1 MHSRKLAAGL
11 IVALQVIVACG
22 GDDSVTTSSMATSL
36 PARPP
41 SSGAADSQPPPDAP
55 ADGLG
60 AVRFAFNSEL
70 TVGFDPHKVS
80 NIFQGMVYLLPVYD
94 RLVKLSGANEIEP
107 MLAEEWEFS
116 DDGLTLTMR
125 LREGVVFHDGA
136 TFDAAAAAASLTR
149 ALTLEGSSAAGLLAS
164 ISSAEAV
171 DANTLEL
178 TLTRADQT
186 VMFALATIAGAMI
199 SPDALDSGVDL
210 SLEPAG
216 SGPYTLGTAG
226 PQGADYARFGDYYDE
241 TAAKVE
247 RLEIVAI
254 PDSTA
259 RLNAL
264 ASGQVDAGLY
274 SAEKYPEIE
283 ALAADG
289 FNVFEILSYN
299 SAPLYLNTAIE
310 PLDDPLVRRA
320 INHAIDRQAISDAIM
335 AGRCIPTSQI
345 IPPGAVGHL
354 DELEPFTYDP
364 EEAQRLL
371 DEAGVGP
378 FTISAISTTVEPYA
392 TFATIIKEQL
402 AQIGITIEYRV
413 EPNTS
418 ARQVWRTGEYG
429 AMAFAASVIS
439 PDPAGIID
447 SLLLGPD
454 NPAGAADDV
463 AAAAEA
469 ARLTALGTD
478 ERRRAYEEI
487 GRTEYETP
495 THVPVCFSP
504 NIVVARPGITGAD
517 ALPYTSGAAFMDVT
531 GLGIED

>member
-1 MHSRKLAAGL
+1 MRSRTLAAGV
-11 IVALQVIVACG
+11 IVAVQAVVACG
-22 GDDSVTTSSMATSL
+22 GGDSETTSTASL
-36 PARPP
+36 SAKPP
-41 SSGAADSQPPPDAP
+41 SSGEAGSQPPPNE
-55 ADGLG
+55 LG

-70 TVGFDPHKVS
+70 TVGFDPHQVS

-94 RLVKLSGANEIEP
+94 RLVRLNGANEIEP

-116 DDGLTLTMR
+116 DDGLTLTMH

-136 TFDAAAAAASLTR
+136 TFDAAAAAASINR
-149 ALTLEGSSAAGLLAS
+149 ALTLEGSSAVGLLAS
-164 ISSAEAV
+164 ISSAEAL
-171 DANTLEL
+171 DATTLEL

-199 SPDALDSGVDL
+199 SPEALDSGADL

-226 PQGADYARFGDYYDE
+226 PQGADYVRFQDYYDE
-241 TAAKVE
+241 SAAQVE

-264 ASGQVDAGLY
+264 RSGQVDAGLY

-289 FNVFEILSYN
+289 FNVVEILSYN

-320 INHAIDRQAISDAIM
+320 INHALDRQAMSDAIM

-354 DELEPFTYDP
+354 DELEPFAYDP
-364 EEAQRLL
+364 EEARRLL
-371 DEAGVGP
+371 DQAGVGP

-454 NPAGAADDV
+454 NPGGAVDDV
-463 AAAAEA
+463 VAAAEA

-478 ERRRAYEEI
+478 ERRSAYEEI
-487 GRTEYETP
+487 GRTEYGTP

-504 NIVVARPGITGAD
+504 NIVVARAGVTGAD
-517 ALPYTSGAAFMDVT
+517 AMPYTSGAAFMDVT
-531 GLGIED
+531 GLGVED